1 MNKSEGSMKS
11 IALEPALSESETIEV
26 INVDFDIDTLSVTV
40 IIDGE
45 KIDISFDSP
54 SGYRVLDEGDLLEF
68 WPSCSTNNGWLYEII
83 SGGWLDQ
90 ERKRKGFVS
99 AAGTEAKEYFII
111 GCNYCVG
118 VFGWE
123 APSVSASIR

>member
-1 MNKSEGSMKS
+1 MKNLV
-11 IALEPALSESETIEV
+11 LESSLSEHETIEV
-26 INVDFDIDTLSVTV
+26 INIDFDIETLTVTV

-68 WPSCSTNNGWLYEII
+68 WPSCSTNNGWLYEITI
-83 SGGWLDQ
+83 GGWLDQ

-99 AAGTEAKEYFII
+99 GARTEVKEYFII
-111 GCNYCVG
+111 GCNYCVN